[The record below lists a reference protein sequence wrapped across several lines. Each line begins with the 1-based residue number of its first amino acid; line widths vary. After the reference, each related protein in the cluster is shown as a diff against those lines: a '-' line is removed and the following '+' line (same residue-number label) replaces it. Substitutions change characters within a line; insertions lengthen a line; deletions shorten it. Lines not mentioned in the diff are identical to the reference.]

1 MDCVRMRATVVHKKP
16 PSRYIKLHQGLL
28 MQIVPSGTD
37 KDPCVQTCVKRV
49 FQSGMWSKTTFG
61 PSEVHGLGMPS
72 CKLCT
77 SA

>member
-1 MDCVRMRATVVHKKP
+1 
-16 PSRYIKLHQGLL
+16 

-49 FQSGMWSKTTFG
+49 LQSGMWSKTTFC

-72 CKLCT
+72 CKLCMVCVVVVVVVFN
-77 SA
+77 